1 MNIVTAIRFLSSLAW
16 LGVLALVGL
25 WLVRVTRNRPAK
37 SMGTA
42 LLGGLVVALVL
53 TTLGAGLV
61 FVPPEQRGVVISAVA
76 PKGYREQAL
85 TPGLHWVIPYAEHV
99 AFYPVSKQTYTMSAT
114 HYEGQVEGDDSIEAR
129 TLDGQ
134 VIYVDASV
142 IFSIDPAKVVEVHI
156 AWQNRYANDLVRPLA
171 RGVIRDAVSQFRVDE
186 VVSTKRFEL
195 EQMITNALAEK
206 MEENGLVLED
216 FVMRN
221 INFTKEYAQ
230 AIEQKQIAEQRAL
243 QAKFE
248 VEQKKQEAEQA
259 RQVAQGEADAKVIR
273 AKGEAQARLIQAEA
287 EAKALKMIAQVLKDN
302 PDLLTYQYIDKLAP
316 GIQVMLVP
324 NNAPYLLPLPS
335 LNTPTPT
342 PAPQPT
348 PSP

>member
-1 MNIVTAIRFLSSLAW
+1 MNVVAVIRSLGGFAW
-16 LGVLALVGL
+16 LVALALGVVYLLRLGKG
-25 WLVRVTRNRPAK
+25 RASRPL
-37 SMGTA
+37 GTA
-42 LLGGLVVALVL
+42 LGIAFAAALVL
-53 TTLGAGLV
+53 TTVGAGLV
-61 FVPPEQRGVVISAVA
+61 FVPPEQRGVVISAIA

-85 TPGLHWVIPYAEHV
+85 DPGLHWIIPYAEYV
-99 AFYPVSKQTYTMSAT
+99 VFYPISKQTYTMSAT
-114 HYEGQVEGDDSIEAR
+114 HYEGQVTGDDSIEAR

-142 IFSIDPAKVVEVHI
+142 IFSINPAKVVEVHI
-156 AWQNRYANDLVRPLA
+156 AWQDRYANDLVRPLA

-195 EQMITNALAEK
+195 EQMITKALAEK
-206 MEENGLVLED
+206 LSQNGLVLED

-221 INFTKEYAQ
+221 INFTQEYAQ

-259 RQVAQGEADAKVIR
+259 RQVAQGEADAQVIR
-273 AKGEAQARLIQAEA
+273 AEGEAKARLLQAEA
-287 EAKALKMIAQVLKDN
+287 EAKALQMIAEVLKEN
-302 PDLLTYQYIDKLAP
+302 PDLLTYRYIEKLAP
-316 GIQVMLVP
+316 GVQVMLVP

-335 LNTPTPT
+335 LEATST
-342 PAPQPT
+342 PAPQAT
-348 PSP
+348 PAP